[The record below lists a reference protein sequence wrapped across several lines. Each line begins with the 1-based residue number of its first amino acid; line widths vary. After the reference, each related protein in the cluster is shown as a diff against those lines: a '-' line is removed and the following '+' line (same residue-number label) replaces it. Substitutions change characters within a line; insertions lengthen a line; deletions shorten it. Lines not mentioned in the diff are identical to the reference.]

1 VLGIQLGTVKSRLH
15 YALRSL
21 RVHLEEDRRFGGAY
35 LPVGTDEAEVNA
47 S

>member
-1 VLGIQLGTVKSRLH
+1 LH

-21 RVHLEEDRRFGGAY
+21 RVQLEADRRFGGAY
-35 LPVGTDEAEVNA
+35 LPLPSDEAEVNA